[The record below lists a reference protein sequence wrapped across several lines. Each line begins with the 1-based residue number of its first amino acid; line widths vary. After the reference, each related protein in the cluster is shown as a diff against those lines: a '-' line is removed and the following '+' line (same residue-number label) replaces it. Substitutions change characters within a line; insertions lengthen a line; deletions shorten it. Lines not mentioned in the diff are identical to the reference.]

1 MNMNEF
7 KVNLKIN
14 NIPISVREGTTIL
27 EAAKMLNF
35 NIPTLCHHPDLSIA
49 GNCRVCVVEVKGS
62 KLLAASCATPVAEGM
77 EVLTNSEKVRT
88 ARKHVIELLLSEH
101 NSDCTRCFKNGSCE
115 LQELAAE
122 YRIGEY
128 TFMNLL
134 KFKNFRVDRSSP
146 SIMKDDTKCIR
157 CQRCVRTCDELQGI
171 GALTVA
177 YKGDK
182 QQISTFMGKPI
193 SEVVCTNC
201 GQCVNRCPTA
211 ALVEQTYIEEVW
223 KAINNP
229 EKFVVVQTAPAI
241 RAALGEELGFPPG
254 MRVTG
259 KLVSALKLVGFDSV
273 LDTDFTADLTI
284 VEETAEL
291 LGRLKRA
298 LVDNETVA
306 LPMMT
311 SCSPGW
317 IKFQEHLFPDMLDN
331 LSTCKS
337 PQQMFGALS
346 KTYYARK
353 KGIDPSNMVSVSIMP
368 CTAKKFEAKRP
379 EMRDSG
385 YQDVDYVL
393 TTRELAMMIRQTG
406 IDFMKLSD
414 EHYDSLMG
422 ASTGAAVIFGATG
435 GVMEAALRTAW
446 EIVTGTEV
454 PFEKLNITPVR
465 GFGGI
470 KSASLTL
477 TNVKPEY
484 SFLEGVELKVAVAHG
499 LANAKKLVE
508 GIRRGD
514 LQFHFVEVMACPGG
528 CIGGGG
534 QPIPTSSEI
543 RSKRVA
549 AIYAE
554 DMGLAIRKSHDNP
567 EVKLLY
573 KLFLGEPNSH
583 KAHDL
588 LHTHYKPRKEY

>member
-465 GFGGI
+465 GFEGI
-470 KSASLTL
+470 KSASLRIS
-477 TNVKPEY
+477 NAKPEY

-508 GIRRGD
+508 AIRKGE
-514 LQFHFVEVMACPGG
+514 LNFHFVEVMACPGG

-534 QPIPTSSEI
+534 QPMPTSSEI

-588 LHTHYKPRKEY
+588 LHTHYKPRKGY

>member
-1 MNMNEF
+1 MNEF

-27 EAAKMLNF
+27 EAAKTLNF
-35 NIPTLCHHPDLSIA
+35 NIPTLCYHPDLSIA
-49 GNCRVCVVEVKGS
+49 GNCRVCVVEIRGS
-62 KLLAASCATPVAEGM
+62 KFLSASCATPVAEGM
-77 EVLTNSEKVRT
+77 EVFTNSEKVRT

-101 NSDCTRCFKNGSCE
+101 NADCTRCFKNGSCE

-134 KFKNFRVDRSSP
+134 KFKNHKIDRSSP
-146 SIMKDDTKCIR
+146 SIIKDDNKCIR
-157 CQRCVRTCDELQGI
+157 CQRCVRTCDELQAI
-171 GALTVA
+171 GALAVA
-177 YKGDK
+177 YKGDR
-182 QQISTFMGKPI
+182 QVISTFMGKPI

-229 EKFVVVQTAPAI
+229 EKYVVVQTAPSV

-254 MRVTG
+254 TRVTG

-317 IKFQEHLFPDMLDN
+317 IKFQEHLNPDMLDN

-337 PQQMFGALS
+337 PQQMFGALA

-393 TTRELAMMIRQTG
+393 TTRELGMMIHQTG
-406 IDFMKLSD
+406 IDFMKLAD

-422 ASTGAAVIFGATG
+422 ASTGAGVIFGATG

-446 EIVTGTEV
+446 EMVTGTEV
-454 PFEKLNITPVR
+454 PFEKLNITSVR
-465 GFGGI
+465 GFEGI
-470 KSASLTL
+470 KSTSLTL

-499 LANAKKLVE
+499 LANAKKLVD
-508 GIRRGD
+508 GIRSGE
-514 LQFHFVEVMACPGG
+514 LQFHFVEIMACPGG

-534 QPIPTSSEI
+534 QPIPTSCEI

-588 LHTHYKPRKEY
+588 LHTHYKPRKGY

>member
-115 LQELAAE
+115 LQELAAK

-465 GFGGI
+465 GFEGI
-470 KSASLTL
+470 KSASLRIS
-477 TNVKPEY
+477 NAKPEY

-508 GIRRGD
+508 AIRKGE
-514 LQFHFVEVMACPGG
+514 LNFHFVEVMACPGG

-588 LHTHYKPRKEY
+588 LHTHYKPRKGY

>member
-1 MNMNEF
+1 MNEF

-588 LHTHYKPRKEY
+588 LHTHYKPRKGY

>member
-567 EVKLLY
+567 EVKLVY

-588 LHTHYKPRKEY
+588 LHTHYKPRKGY

>member
-477 TNVKPEY
+477 PNVKPEY

-588 LHTHYKPRKEY
+588 LHTHYKPRKGY

>member
-1 MNMNEF
+1 MNEF

-27 EAAKMLNF
+27 DAAKQLNF
-35 NIPTLCHHPDLSIA
+35 NIPTLCHHPDLSVA

-62 KLLAASCATPVAEGM
+62 KLLAASCATPVSEGM

-101 NSDCTRCFKNGSCE
+101 NADCTRCFKNGSCE

-134 KFKNFRVDRSSP
+134 RFKNHKVDRSTP
-146 SIMKDDTKCIR
+146 SIIKDDNKCIR
-157 CQRCVRTCDELQGI
+157 CQRCVRTCNELQAI
-171 GALTVA
+171 GALCVA
-177 YKGDK
+177 YKGDR
-182 QQISTFMGKPI
+182 QLISTFMGKPLTDVI
-193 SEVVCTNC
+193 CTNC

-211 ALVEQTYIEEVW
+211 ALVEQSYIEEVW
-223 KAINNP
+223 KAINDP
-229 EKFVVVQTAPAI
+229 SKHVVVQTAPAV
-241 RAALGEELGFPPG
+241 RVALGEDLGFAPG
-254 MRVTG
+254 SRITG
-259 KLVSALKLVGFDSV
+259 KQVSALKLIGFDSV

-284 VEETAEL
+284 MEETAEFIS
-291 LGRLKRA
+291 RLKRA
-298 LVDNETVA
+298 LVDGEKVA

-337 PQQMFGALS
+337 PQQMFGALA

-385 YQDVDYVL
+385 YQDVDFVL

-406 IDFMKLSD
+406 IDFMKLND
-414 EHYDSLMG
+414 EHFDSLMG
-422 ASTGAAVIFGATG
+422 LSTGAGAIFGATG

-446 EIVTGTEV
+446 ELITGREV

-465 GFGGI
+465 GFEGI
-470 KSASLTL
+470 KSATL
-477 TNVKPEY
+477 TFSNVKPEFD
-484 SFLEGVELKVAVAHG
+484 FLEGAELRVAVAHG
-499 LANAKKLVE
+499 LANAKKLVD
-508 GIRRGD
+508 GIRSGKLAFD
-514 LQFHFVEVMACPGG
+514 FVEVMACPGG

-554 DMGLAIRKSHDNP
+554 DMGLAIRKSHENP

-573 KLFLGEPNSH
+573 KLFLGEPNSQ

-588 LHTHYKPRKEY
+588 LHTHYKPRKGM

>member
-1 MNMNEF
+1 MNEF

-14 NIPISVREGTTIL
+14 NIAISVREGTTIL
-27 EAAKMLNF
+27 EAAKTLNF

-62 KLLAASCATPVAEGM
+62 KLLSASCATPVAEGM
-77 EVLTNSEKVRT
+77 EVFTNSEKVRT

-101 NSDCTRCFKNGSCE
+101 NADCTRCFKNGSCE

-134 KFKNFRVDRSSP
+134 KFKNHKVDRSTP
-146 SIMKDDTKCIR
+146 SIIKDDTKCIR

-171 GALTVA
+171 GALAVA
-177 YKGDK
+177 YKGDR
-182 QQISTFMGKPI
+182 QVISTFMGKPL
-193 SEVVCTNC
+193 SEVICTNC

-211 ALVEQTYIEEVW
+211 ALVEQSYIEEVW
-223 KAINNP
+223 KSINDP
-229 EKFVVVQTAPAI
+229 SKYVVVQTAPAV
-241 RAALGEELGFPPG
+241 RAALGEDLGFPPG
-254 MRVTG
+254 TRVTG

-298 LVDNETVA
+298 LVDGEAVA

-317 IKFQEHLFPDMLDN
+317 IKFQEHLYPDMLDN

-337 PQQMFGALS
+337 PQQMFGALV

-353 KGIDPSNMVSVSIMP
+353 KGIDPANMVSVSIMP

-435 GVMEAALRTAW
+435 GVMEAALRTTW
-446 EIVTGTEV
+446 ELVTGTDV

-465 GFGGI
+465 GFEGI
-470 KSASLTL
+470 KSAALTL
-477 TNVKPEY
+477 TNVKPEF
-484 SFLEGVELKVAVAHG
+484 SFLEGVEVRVAVAHG
-499 LANAKKLVE
+499 LANAKKLVD
-508 GIRRGD
+508 GIRSGQ
-514 LQFHFVEVMACPGG
+514 LHFHFVEVMACPGG

-588 LHTHYKPRKEY
+588 LHTHYKGRKGF

>member
-157 CQRCVRTCDELQGI
+157 CQRCVRTCDELPGI

-465 GFGGI
+465 GFEGI
-470 KSASLTL
+470 KSASLRIS
-477 TNVKPEY
+477 NAKPEY

-508 GIRRGD
+508 AIRKGE
-514 LQFHFVEVMACPGG
+514 LNFHFVEVMACPGG

-588 LHTHYKPRKEY
+588 LHTHYKPRKGY